1 MTEKG
6 CIDRRRFALST
17 GGALLGIA
25 AKWTPAAYA
34 LPNTVA
40 GPVVRTEYG
49 RLRGSVANGVVS
61 FRGIPYGASTAGT
74 RRFLPPAAPKSWGGI
89 RNAYAFGPPCY
100 QPAGSDP
107 GIWDDPLPQSED
119 CLHLNVQTKAADTQK
134 RPVMVWL
141 HGGANLFGSGGIP
154 GYDGTNLVN
163 DENVVVVTVN
173 HRLGVFGFLFLGDV
187 IDDRYRAGNPALQ
200 DIIAALK
207 WVRNNIAAFGGD
219 PQNVTVFGESAGGAN
234 ISTLLA
240 VPAAKGLF
248 HKAIVQSG
256 AAPRAN
262 SREEATA
269 GSSAVLGELGL
280 RKHQL
285 GRLQEISPQSL
296 MQAFSTA
303 GKCDGLFCSKVTLT
317 RGVIDGLTLARQPC
331 DPDFPSESADV
342 PLLISTT
349 GDEFA
354 YFLTLMPDF
363 VPATDDGELVAQ
375 MSKINPIFSPV
386 EIDDSVGR
394 QAIALARSEDSQLGQ
409 WAVVSR
415 IMTDATLKANATRM
429 AERRLAQSAA
439 PTVFVAEFRWQVPC
453 KHGMY
458 AFHGVDVPLMFNH
471 PEIAISP
478 DMAEMPVEWQQ
489 VESKRARA
497 VLARRCTAAWAAFAR
512 NGNPSTPELPWP
524 AYDLQRRQ
532 TMILSHDP
540 VVLEDPRR
548 EMRQLFANS

>member
-1 MTEKG
+1 MTAKG
-6 CIDRRRFALST
+6 CVDRRRFTLTT
-17 GGALLGIA
+17 GAALLGMT
-25 AKWTPAAYA
+25 AKWVPAVYA
-34 LPNTVA
+34 MPDTVA
-40 GPVVRTEYG
+40 GPVVRTEDG
-49 RLRGSVANGVVS
+49 RLRGSVASGVVS
-61 FRGIPYGASTAGT
+61 FKGIPYGASTAGS
-74 RRFLPPAAPKSWGGI
+74 RRFLPPSAPKSWVGI

-119 CLHLNVQTKAADTQK
+119 CLHLNVQTKSTDTQK

-163 DENVVVVTVN
+163 DEDVVVVTVN
-173 HRLGVFGFLFLGDV
+173 HRLGVFGFLYLADV
-187 IDDRYRAGNPALQ
+187 IDDRYRAGNLALQ

-207 WVRNNIAAFGGD
+207 WVRSNIAAFGGD

-240 VPAAKGLF
+240 MPAAKGLF

-256 AAPRAN
+256 AAPRSN

-280 RKHQL
+280 RKNRL

-296 MQAFSTA
+296 MQAFAAA

-317 RGVIDGLTLARQPC
+317 RGVIDGLTLSRQPC

-363 VPATDDGELVAQ
+363 MPAKDDGGLVAQ
-375 MSKINPIFSPV
+375 VSKINPIFSPV
-386 EIDDSVGR
+386 AFDETVGR
-394 QAIALARSEDSQLGQ
+394 HAIALARSEDPQMSQWG
-409 WAVVSR
+409 VVSR
-415 IMTDATLKANATRM
+415 IMTDATFKANATRM
-429 AERRLAQSAA
+429 AERRLARNANPS
-439 PTVFVAEFRWQVPC
+439 VFVAEFRWQVPC

-478 DMAEMPVEWQQ
+478 DVADMPVEWQRD
-489 VESKRARA
+489 ESKNARA
-497 VLARRCTAAWAAFAR
+497 VLALRSAAAWAAFAR
-512 NGNPSTPELPWP
+512 NGDPSTPELPWP

-532 TMILSHDP
+532 TMILSHGP

-548 EMRQLFANS
+548 EMRQLFANR

>member
-1 MTEKG
+1 MTDKCCLG
-6 CIDRRRFALST
+6 RRRFALTT
-17 GGALLGIA
+17 GAALLGIA
-25 AKWTPAAYA
+25 AKWSPAAYA
-34 LPNTVA
+34 LPNAVA

-49 RLRGSVANGVVS
+49 RLRGVVANGVVS
-61 FRGIPYGASTAGT
+61 FKGIPYGASTAGS
-74 RRFLPPAAPKSWGGI
+74 RRFLPPTAPQSWVGI

-100 QPAGSDP
+100 QPAGTDP

-119 CLHLNVQTKAADTQK
+119 CLHLNVLTKAADTEK

-173 HRLGVFGFLFLGDV
+173 HRLGVFGFLYLGDV
-187 IDDRYRAGNPALQ
+187 IDDRYQAGNMALQ

-207 WVRNNIAAFGGD
+207 WVKNNIAAFGGD
-219 PQNVTVFGESAGGAN
+219 PHNVTVFGESAGGAN

-240 VPAAKGLF
+240 MPASNGLF

-256 AAPRAN
+256 AAPRSN
-262 SREEATA
+262 SKEEATR
-269 GSSAVLGELGL
+269 GSSAVLSELGL
-280 RKHQL
+280 RKNQL

-296 MQAFSTA
+296 MEAFAVA
-303 GKCDGLFCSKVTLT
+303 GKCDGIFCSKVALA
-317 RGVIDGLTLARQPC
+317 RGVIDGLTLSRQSC
-331 DPDFPSESADV
+331 DPDFPLQSADM

-363 VPATDDGELVAQ
+363 MPSRDDVELVAQ
-375 MSKINPIFSPV
+375 MSKISSGFSSV
-386 EIDDSVGR
+386 AIDENVGR
-394 QAIALARSEDSQLGQ
+394 HAIALARSEDSQLSQ
-409 WAVVSR
+409 WGVVSR

-429 AERRLAQSAA
+429 AERRLAQRATPS
-439 PTVFVAEFRWQVPC
+439 VFVAEFRWKVPC
-453 KHGMY
+453 THGMY

-471 PEIAISP
+471 PDIAISP
-478 DMAEMPVEWQQ
+478 DVADMPVEWQR
-489 VESKRARA
+489 VESKNLRA
-497 VLARRCTAAWAAFAR
+497 VLARRSTGAWAAFAR
-512 NGNPSTPELPWP
+512 IGDPSTPELPWP

-548 EMRQLFANS
+548 ETRQLFASR